1 MNMKKVVVLTAT
13 AILLGLVLILAGCN
27 SSTSGGGFSNV
38 DVKYTVTGDTINHN
52 ANQSVDFRD
61 PLVGTDFRFL
71 TWFCGNLDQ
80 DRNKQIKLTFKKQNN
95 TWVLDKKDVSG
106 GSCG

>member
-1 MNMKKVVVLTAT
+1 MKKVP
-13 AILLGLVLILAGCN
+13 ILSAMALLFVFVLILAACN

-61 PLVGTDFRFL
+61 PLAGTDFRFL
-71 TWFCGNLDQ
+71 TWFCGNFEG

-95 TWVLDKKDVSG
+95 TWVLDKKEVNG

>member
-1 MNMKKVVVLTAT
+1 MKKVP
-13 AILLGLVLILAGCN
+13 ILSAMALLFGFVLILAGCN

-38 DVKYTVTGDTINHN
+38 EVQYSVTGDKITHN

-61 PLVGTDFRFL
+61 PVAGTDFRFL
-71 TWFCGNLDQ
+71 TWFCGNFEG

-95 TWVLDKKDVSG
+95 TWVLDKKEANG